1 MPTSPWSPHAIDR
14 HASGA
19 NRPVRR
25 GAGAAAATLAV
36 WAAAGTALGM
46 LAVFVDT
53 DLDTAGLALG
63 AGITVVVV
71 TAALLAAG
79 FGGSGTRALAWLV
92 AGTAGT
98 AAGAGL
104 APAQLVQAGVSTSV
118 IVGAVALVSGL
129 VLLGLGLAALLRAL
143 DGWWR
148 VLALPVAFAVLQLG
162 VLPLTM
168 AVIGTHPVREP
179 FTTTV
184 PEGAQRVTL
193 AAADGVP
200 LVGWYTPSRNRA
212 AVVLLHGAGGSKA
225 DTREHAAVLAQGG
238 YGVLALDARGGG
250 ESGGR
255 GMLWG
260 WHGATDVAA
269 AVDWLAARPDVDPAR
284 IGLVG
289 ESMGGE
295 QAITGAAADPRVRAV
310 VAEGASARVAGD
322 EDFLPLDVPGLIQ
335 RAYYP
340 VMWGAADLMTG
351 ASAPAPLTELVTRLG
366 DRHILLISSD
376 DPHDKA
382 AGPRIRDAAPDTV
395 ELWEPADTGHTQAL
409 ARHREEWIRRVLAF
423 LDEALRGG

>member
-1 MPTSPWSPHAIDR
+1 MPMSPWSPRAIDR

-19 NRPVRR
+19 NRPVHR
-25 GAGAAAATLAV
+25 GGGARTAMLSAWVT
-36 WAAAGTALGM
+36 AGTALGM
-46 LAVFVDT
+46 LAAFVDT

-63 AGITVVVV
+63 VVITVVIVGV
-71 TAALLAAG
+71 ALLAAR
-79 FGGSGTRALAWLV
+79 FGGSWAWAPAWLV

-118 IVGAVALVSGL
+118 VVGAVSLVSGL

-148 VLALPVAFAVLQLG
+148 LLALPVAFVVLQLG

-179 FTTTV
+179 FTTPI
-184 PEGAQRVTL
+184 PEGAERVTF

-200 LVGWYTPSRNRA
+200 LVGWYTPSRSRA
-212 AVVLLHGAGGSKA
+212 AVVLLHGAGASKS
-225 DTREHAAVLAQGG
+225 DTREHATVLAQGG

-260 WHGATDVAA
+260 WHGPTDVAA
-269 AVDWLAARPDVDPAR
+269 AVDWLAARPELDPAR
-284 IGLVG
+284 IGVVG

-295 QAITGAAADPRVRAV
+295 QAITAAAADPRIRAI

-322 EDFLPLDVPGLIQ
+322 EAYLPLDVPGLIR
-335 RAYYP
+335 RAYDP
-340 VMWGAADLMTG
+340 IMFGAADLMTG

-366 DRHILLISSD
+366 NRHLLLISSD
-376 DPHDKA
+376 DPADKA

-423 LDEALRGG
+423 LGEEL

>member
-25 GAGAAAATLAV
+25 GGGGTAATLAV

-79 FGGSGTRALAWLV
+79 FGGSGARAVAWLV

-143 DGWWR
+143 NGWWR
-148 VLALPVAFAVLQLG
+148 VLALPVVFAVLQLG

-168 AVIGTHPVREP
+168 AVIGTHPVSEP
-179 FTTTV
+179 FTTAV
-184 PEGAQRVTL
+184 PEGAQRVTFT
-193 AAADGVP
+193 AADGVP

-212 AVVLLHGAGGSKA
+212 AVVLLHGAGDSKA
-225 DTREHAAVLAQGG
+225 DTREHAAVLARGG

-295 QAITGAAADPRVRAV
+295 QAITAAAADPRVRAV

-322 EDFLPLDVPGLIQ
+322 EGFLPLDVPGLIQ

-340 VMWGAADLMTG
+340 IMWGAADLMTG

-366 DRHILLISSD
+366 DRHVLLISSD

-409 ARHREEWIRRVLAF
+409 SRHREEWIRRVLAF